1 MTRSMTAR
9 SWAGPADS
17 RSVDALLAD
26 DEGFTLAEVLVAIA
40 LFVIVSVAS
49 MTALYTLVKST
60 AITRNR
66 VSAANLARQEI
77 ERLRGQNLNAAAL
90 DSTAI
95 PVTLKGTAFT
105 ITPTMTPTATGTCA
119 PGASRQVTVR
129 VSWNNSGNRSVRYDT
144 VLSC

>member
-1 MTRSMTAR
+1 
-9 SWAGPADS
+9 
-17 RSVDALLAD
+17 
-26 DEGFTLAEVLVAIA
+26 
-40 LFVIVSVAS
+40 
-49 MTALYTLVKST
+49 
-60 AITRNR
+60 

-77 ERLRGQNLNAAAL
+77 ERLRGQNLSAAAL

-95 PVTLKGTAFT
+95 PVTLKGTTFT

-129 VSWNNSGNRSVRYDT
+129 VTWNNSGTRSVRYDT